1 MDMNVELLEYAL
13 GSIVVILEYE
23 GVEGGEKEEKEEEE
37 EEEEA
42 EEEEEKEKE
51 LLKCVLRN
59 MLW

>member
-37 EEEEA
+37 E
-42 EEEEEKEKE
+42 